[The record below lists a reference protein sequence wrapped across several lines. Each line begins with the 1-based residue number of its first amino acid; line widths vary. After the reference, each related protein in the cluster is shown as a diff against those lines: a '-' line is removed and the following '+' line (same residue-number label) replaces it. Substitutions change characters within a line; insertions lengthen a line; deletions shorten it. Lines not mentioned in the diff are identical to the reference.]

1 MTAAWHVPPD
11 ALDAYAE
18 RRADAVSAASVEAHL
33 LDCPQCRATISA
45 TARTNQEQPRLDAI
59 WAEVVEAVDAPKPSL
74 VERLCLRLGLPDGTA
89 RLLGA
94 TPSLRAS
101 WLGAVALTLA
111 FVLLAAHQG
120 PEGMLLFLL
129 VAPVLPL
136 AGVAAAYGPGFDPT
150 HELALAAPL
159 STTRLLFMRAMA
171 VLGVTLVLAGAAS
184 LGLPHIGL
192 LAGAWALPALA
203 LAAAALAAS
212 TWFEPTRAAITLAV
226 LWVAVVVFAVHDA
239 GRHGLAAV
247 QHAAVFQPA
256 GQATAAA
263 IAVAA
268 AVVVARRR
276 SAFETGRAL

>member
-33 LDCPQCRATISA
+33 LDCPQCRLAIS
-45 TARTNQEQPRLDAI
+45 TRPTEQPRLDAI

-74 VERLCLRLGLPDGTA
+74 VERLCLRLGMPDSAA

-101 WLGAVALTLA
+101 WLGAVAVTLA
-111 FVLLAAHQG
+111 FVLLAAHDG
-120 PEGMLLFLL
+120 AEGTLLFLI

-136 AGVAAAYGPGFDPT
+136 AGVAAAYGPGVDPT
-150 HELALAAPL
+150 HELTLAAPL
-159 STTRLLFMRAMA
+159 STTRLLLMRAVA

-184 LGLPHIGL
+184 LGLPHMGL
-192 LAGAWALPALA
+192 LAAAWALPALA

-212 TWFEPTRAAITLAV
+212 TWFEPTRAAIALAV

-256 GQATAAA
+256 GQAAAAA

-268 AVVVARRR
+268 ALVVARRR